1 LVALSLALLTKKMAK
16 PLVVV
21 PANDTVK
28 ALQLMIDVLSSKK
41 AIFVCPPSV
50 NGVMPDFEPAPDFVD
65 DNIACIVES
74 SGSTGVP
81 KRISISREALT
92 HAAIAGQERL
102 GPAGQ
107 WLLALPI
114 NFIAG
119 QQVLL
124 RSVLADTQPVI
135 MNTSLPFTTEAFFRS
150 ANLMTQTNK
159 YTSLVPA
166 QLAKL
171 VVACEKD
178 QALLDVVRG
187 FRAIL
192 VGGQAT
198 AFELQQR
205 ALELGIKVVISY
217 GMTETSGGC
226 VYDGIPL
233 EGVRLK
239 IAPDGRL
246 LIQGKTLAE
255 GQDDWIFTND
265 LAELTD
271 SGKLIILGRAD
282 RVIISGGLKVS
293 LDRVE
298 YLGSDLAGVE
308 EISAVSISDE
318 TWGERVGICYVG
330 SPEVADDIANQLAE
344 LLGPAGKPI
353 RVIRV
358 DKLPKLATSK
368 PDILSIKSL
377 FQQESN

>member
-1 LVALSLALLTKKMAK
+1 MPK
-16 PLVVV
+16 PLVVI
-21 PANDTVK
+21 PANETVK
-28 ALQLMIDVLSSKK
+28 ALALMVDVVASKK
-41 AIFVCPPSV
+41 AIFVCPPAI
-50 NGVMPDFEPAPDFVD
+50 NGEIPDFEPTPEFVED
-65 DNIACIVES
+65 DIACVVES
-74 SGSTGVP
+74 SGSTGTP
-81 KRISISREALT
+81 KRISISLDALT
-92 HAAIAGQERL
+92 HAATWGQERL
-102 GPAGQ
+102 GPSGQ

-150 ANLMTQTNK
+150 AKMMSNANK
-159 YTSLVPA
+159 YTSLVPT

-171 VVACEKD
+171 VAACEQDKS
-178 QALLDVVRG
+178 LLDLLRG

-198 AFELQQR
+198 AVELQER
-205 ALELGIKVVISY
+205 ALALGLKVVISY

-226 VYDGIPL
+226 VYDGVPL

-255 GQDDWIFTND
+255 DQEDWIFTND
-265 LAELTD
+265 LAEISET
-271 SGKLIILGRAD
+271 GKLTILGRAD

-298 YLGSDLAGVE
+298 YLGSELAGVE
-308 EISAVSISDE
+308 DISAVSIQDD
-318 TWGERVGICYVG
+318 TWGERVGVCYVG
-330 SPEVADDIANQLAE
+330 SPEVADDIANQLAT

-368 PDILSIKSL
+368 TDTLSIAKL
-377 FQQESN
+377 FQQGSI

>member
-1 LVALSLALLTKKMAK
+1 MPK

-28 ALQLMIDVLSSKK
+28 ALQVMVDVVANKK
-41 AIFVCPPSV
+41 AMFVCPPSI
-50 NGVMPDFEPAPDFVD
+50 NGVMPDFEPTPEFVD
-65 DNIACIVES
+65 DNIGCIVES
-74 SGSTGVP
+74 SGSTGTP
-81 KRISISREALT
+81 KRISIPLEALK
-92 HAAIAGQERL
+92 HAATAGQERL

-135 MNTSLPFTTEAFFRS
+135 MNTALPFTTEAFFRS

-171 VVACEKD
+171 VAACEKD
-178 QALLDVVRG
+178 QALLEVLRG

-198 AFELQQR
+198 ALELQQR
-205 ALELGIKVVISY
+205 ALNLGLKVVISY

-226 VYDGIPL
+226 VYDGVPL

-246 LIQGKTLAE
+246 LIQGKTLAQD
-255 GQDDWIFTND
+255 QDDWIFTND
-265 LAELTD
+265 LAELSD
-271 SGKLIILGRAD
+271 SGKLVILGRAD
-282 RVIISGGLKVS
+282 RVLISGGLKVS

-298 YLGSDLAGVE
+298 YLGSELAGVE
-308 EISAVSISDE
+308 EIAAISLSDE

-344 LLGPAGKPI
+344 LLGPAGRPI

-368 PDILSIKSL
+368 TDNLSVARL

>member
-1 LVALSLALLTKKMAK
+1 MPK

-21 PANDTVK
+21 PANETVK
-28 ALQLMIDVLSSKK
+28 ALQLMIDVVASKK
-41 AIFVCPPSV
+41 ALFVCPPAV
-50 NGVMPDFEPAPDFVD
+50 NGVMPEFEATPEFVED
-65 DNIACIVES
+65 HIACVVES

-81 KRISISREALT
+81 KRISISHKALL
-92 HAAIAGQERL
+92 HAAVAGQERL
-102 GPAGQ
+102 GPSGQ

-124 RSVLADTQPVI
+124 RSVLADTQPVM
-135 MNTSLPFTTEAFFRS
+135 MNTALPFTTEAFFRS
-150 ANLMTQTNK
+150 AMLMTHSNK

-171 VVACEKD
+171 VSACENDKE
-178 QALLDVVRG
+178 LLEVLRS

-198 AFELQQR
+198 ALELQER
-205 ALELGIKVVISY
+205 ARGLGLKVVISY

-255 GQDDWIFTND
+255 NQDDWIYTND
-265 LAELTD
+265 LAEL
-271 SGKLIILGRAD
+271 SENGKLVILGRAD

-298 YLGSDLAGVE
+298 YLGSELPGVTE
-308 EISAVSISDE
+308 LSAVAIKDE

-330 SPEVADDIANQLAE
+330 SPEVADDIANQLAA

-358 DKLPKLATSK
+358 DKLPRLATSK
-368 PDILSIKSL
+368 IDNRSVSKL
-377 FQQESN
+377 FSQESN